1 MTEQFTWEGAELGF
15 RFEWADDRP
24 VRVTE
29 LTRDGETF
37 RVYSVPLVEILTA
50 RHGRLPASERLA
62 HTELGS
68 RLRYRSHDEERDAAA
83 RRLTVRQAGDGVE
96 AAITLEI
103 LDTAPRAVRATVQ
116 VRAEG
121 EDAVVLRS
129 VTSWSA
135 GFTQADGTALEKLD
149 GWERI
154 SGTSDWLGEGRWS
167 RSALRGPDFP
177 HLAEGL
183 TGHNPRG
190 AWAVTSDGTWSTGGD
205 LPVGG
210 VESTDLRFAQ
220 VWQVEH
226 NGPWRW
232 EIGEDTD
239 GGYVSLSGPTDTD
252 AAWTRVLRPGDS
264 FTTVPVTVAVG
275 TGFEDALAALTDFRR
290 AARRRHVDNAAMPV
304 VFNDYMNTLNGDPTT
319 EKLIPLIAAAAE
331 VGAEIFCVD
340 AGWYDDSGHWWDTVG
355 EWEPSATRFPGGLGQ
370 VMDAIRGAGMVPGLW
385 LEPEVVGVR
394 SPIADVLPR
403 EAFLQRHGQRIVE
416 HHRYHLDLRHPAAVE
431 HLDRVVDRLVEQFGV
446 GFFKFDYNI
455 DPGPGTDHQADSVGD
470 GLLEHNRAH
479 LAWLDRLLD
488 RHPQLVIENCSSG
501 AMRMDFA
508 MLSRLAMQS
517 TSDQQDF
524 TRFPPIAAAAPI
536 SMLPEQAAN
545 WAYPQPEMSDEE
557 VAFCLVTGLLGR
569 FYVSGYLNRMNGDQR
584 RMVTNA
590 VETAKSLR
598 RAIATGHPYWP
609 GGLPGWAD
617 AWIALGMRGPTEDLI
632 SVWRRDGSARTEL
645 RVPHLAG
652 NDVTVS
658 TVFPVDLPEWRTD
671 WDAAS
676 GTLTVHASDADI
688 AARTLRLTVDSP
700 SRS

>member
-1 MTEQFTWEGAELGF
+1 
-15 RFEWADDRP
+15 
-24 VRVTE
+24 
-29 LTRDGETF
+29 
-37 RVYSVPLVEILTA
+37 
-50 RHGRLPASERLA
+50 
-62 HTELGS
+62 
-68 RLRYRSHDEERDAAA
+68 
-83 RRLTVRQAGDGVE
+83 
-96 AAITLEI
+96 
-103 LDTAPRAVRATVQ
+103 
-116 VRAEG
+116 
-121 EDAVVLRS
+121 
-129 VTSWSA
+129 
-135 GFTQADGTALEKLD
+135 
-149 GWERI
+149 
-154 SGTSDWLGEGRWS
+154 
-167 RSALRGPDFP
+167 
-177 HLAEGL
+177 
-183 TGHNPRG
+183 
-190 AWAVTSDGTWSTGGD
+190 
-205 LPVGG
+205 
-210 VESTDLRFAQ
+210 
-220 VWQVEH
+220 
-226 NGPWRW
+226 
-232 EIGEDTD
+232 
-239 GGYVSLSGPTDTD
+239 
-252 AAWTRVLRPGDS
+252 
-264 FTTVPVTVAVG
+264 
-275 TGFEDALAALTDFRR
+275 
-290 AARRRHVDNAAMPV
+290 
-304 VFNDYMNTLNGDPTT
+304 
-319 EKLIPLIAAAAE
+319 
-331 VGAEIFCVD
+331 
-340 AGWYDDSGHWWDTVG
+340 
-355 EWEPSATRFPGGLGQ
+355 
-370 VMDAIRGAGMVPGLW
+370 MVPGLW

>member
-50 RHGRLPASERLA
+50 SHGRLPASERLA

-275 TGFEDALAALTDFRR
+275 TCFEDALAALTDFRR